1 MANPNTNS
9 LLTDSEPGC
18 IAGNLPLKAMRV
30 AMENKGIF
38 NGANPGALY
47 CFTGEYNK
55 VTIDD
60 VTYEIPRTVKVDGPD
75 NIQDGTNTY
84 KIQLTVNGGK
94 ISGAKLIPG

>member
-18 IAGNLPLKAMRV
+18 IAGGLPLKAMRI

-38 NGANPGALY
+38 NDAKPGALY
-47 CFTGEYNK
+47 YFTGKYHT
-55 VTIDD
+55 VTIDG
-60 VTYEIPRTVKVDGPD
+60 VTYQIPETAKIEGPD
-75 NIQDGTNTY
+75 NVPNGIVTY
-84 KIQLTVNGGK
+84 KIQLTGNGSE